1 MLNEIKKAIDNY
13 LERINKIIG
22 QSLPESNGSHSSL
35 HEAMRYSTLNGG
47 KRIRPLLIY
56 SCGECL
62 KIEKEKSLWIFTLIG
77 SVYVMF
83 PHLEG

>member
-1 MLNEIKKAIDNY
+1 MSKEIKKAIDNY
-13 LERINKIIG
+13 LERINKIID

-56 SCGECL
+56 SLCVCL
-62 KIEKEKSLWIFTLIG
+62 KIEIE
-77 SVYVMF
+77 
-83 PHLEG
+83 